1 MEPTLHVGDVIL
13 IDHELRD
20 PFEGFI
26 YLFQYK
32 NGMSQ
37 LKRLKMVDP
46 NTLSALSDNPEYAAI
61 TLPRT
66 ELGKSVEIVG
76 RVVWVGHAL
85 SSLA

>member
-1 MEPTLHVGDVIL
+1 
-13 IDHELRD
+13 
-20 PFEGFI
+20 
-26 YLFQYK
+26 
-32 NGMSQ
+32 MSQ
-37 LKRLKMVDP
+37 LKRLKTVDP

-85 SSLA
+85 STLG